1 MKGFFGE
8 VFANIKNN
16 SKSVFKVLSTTFF
29 VSLLASTVMV
39 LKYPTFFKQ
48 KAANVNIAPAEIQIA
63 RMGAE
68 EISKS
73 VGGFNSEILMSE
85 KQDKMDKNTVSK
97 KDIQVDLKNKQDKSV
112 ERRKYMKDLIKKDTS
127 KFLQNAVPNKV
138 ISKLDPKIK
147 NNFEQETTIEG
158 SVETIIGEN
167 IEKQVAE
174 IETYINT
181 DKDRLRVYSLDQK
194 DKGIRTGTKVKVKGF
209 KLDKDLATES
219 IVNNRIDS
227 KVKGAANT
235 VVSGNKRLAVVLFNF
250 QNKSSD
256 FWPKD
261 EIKKWLFTDPASLN
275 EYYKEVSYGNLS
287 FSGDVFGPVTVPFS
301 AEENC
306 GSVYEPSMAAKEMV
320 KATGVD
326 LDGYDYVAFDFPAY
340 NSCWAGAWADIGGRY
355 TWFNEPLLNY
365 DSVLPTKAPTT
376 PGTTPAPYYP
386 AMTRVGLVIHEI
398 GHNLGMYHANSFEC
412 KDLTGAATTLG
423 LIKKC
428 TNMEY
433 GDLFDVMGTHF
444 FDPRHVN
451 NYHKGQMGW
460 LPESLTLT
468 TEGSGDFK
476 LHPIESSN
484 FSGALSA
491 NSYEAIRIPAGI
503 YSGYSNGNVF
513 YYLEYRKKVPGIFD
527 QFEESDPVVQG
538 VTIRL
543 GFDYPVATNSFLLD
557 VTPERYTIN
566 DSTIKLGQVYND
578 DTRGIKITV
587 KDVDANGDLNIRIDR
602 FTPICIRNVPD
613 IYFESVYMWSKPGEP
628 TDFFASITNNDMPG
642 CGPSTFSI
650 IPSLPNGWEQQSVNS
665 EITINPQET
674 KSINLTIVPAGNS
687 PQGAYNISENFKHSA
702 GSQYDITRSSLLNIY
717 HTDSGGPIINVSS
730 PLDGGTYERGVI
742 DIAANITD
750 ETLVTYAA
758 ASLDN
763 IDVICSWTNS
773 PYSCRYDF
781 SNLSLGTYT
790 LRFYAYDAFNN
801 MTEKAM
807 TFQIIPK
814 AGATPSPSPTPFV
827 KAGDVNRDGKVNII
841 DIGIVIDNY
850 GVRPIPNP
858 QADLNN
864 DGVANIVDI
873 GIIIDNYKI

>member
-1 MKGFFGE
+1 MIGFFGE

-16 SKSVFKVLSTTFF
+16 SKLVLKVLSTTFF
-29 VSLLASTVMV
+29 ASLLISTVLV

-48 KAANVNIAPAEIQIA
+48 KASNVNVSPAEIQIA
-63 RMGAE
+63 QKGAE

-73 VGGFNSEILMSE
+73 VSSYNSEILMSE
-85 KQDKMDKNTVSK
+85 KQGKLDKSTVSK
-97 KDIQVDLKNKQDKSV
+97 KDIQVDLKNKKVKSI
-112 ERRKYMKDLIKKDTS
+112 ERRKYMKDLIKKDTA

-138 ISKLDPKIK
+138 INKLDPNIK
-147 NNFEQETTIEG
+147 NNFEQETIIEG

-181 DKDRLRVYSLDQK
+181 NKERLRVYSLDKK
-194 DKGIRTGTKVKVKGF
+194 DKEILTGTKVKVKAF
-209 KLDKDLATES
+209 KLDKELAVES
-219 IVNNRIDS
+219 IVNNKIDT

-250 QNKSSD
+250 QNKTSD

-301 AEENC
+301 AEDDC
-306 GSVYEPSMAAKEMV
+306 GSVYVPSMAAKEMV

-326 LDGYDYVAFDFPAY
+326 LDGYDYIAFDFPSY
-340 NSCWAGAWADIGGRY
+340 SSCWTGAWADIGGKY
-355 TWFNEPLLNY
+355 TWFNEPLLSY
-365 DSVLPTKAPTT
+365 DSVLPAKPSPY
-376 PGTTPAPYYP
+376 PGTTPVPYYP
-386 AMTRVGLVIHEI
+386 PMTRSGLAIHEI

-412 KDLTGAATTLG
+412 KDLTGAATTIG

-460 LPESLTLT
+460 LPENLTLT
-468 TEGSGDFK
+468 TEASGDFK

-484 FSGALSA
+484 FSGALSV
-491 NSYEAIRIPAGI
+491 NSYEAIRIPAGV
-503 YSGYSNGNVF
+503 YSGYSNSNVF
-513 YYLEYRKKVPGIFD
+513 YYLEYRKKIPGVFD

-543 GFDYPVATNSFLLD
+543 GFDYNTSSNSYLLD
-557 VTPERYTIN
+557 ATPERYTIN
-566 DSTIKLGQVYND
+566 DSVIKIGQVYND

-587 KDVDANGDLNIRIDR
+587 KNVDANGDLNIRIDR
-602 FTPICIRNVPD
+602 FTPICIRNIPD
-613 IYFESVYMWSKPGEP
+613 IYFESMYMWSKPGEP
-628 TDFFASITNNDMPG
+628 TNYYASITNNDMPG

-650 IPSLPNGWEQQSVNS
+650 TPSLPNGWEQQPVNS
-665 EITINPQET
+665 GVTINPQET
-674 KSINLTIVPAGNS
+674 KTINLTITPANNS
-687 PQGAYNISENFKHSA
+687 LQGTYILSENFKHSA
-702 GSQYDITRSSLLNIY
+702 GSQYDLTRSSTLNIY
-717 HTDSGGPIINVSS
+717 YSDNGGPVINISN
-730 PLDGGTYERGVI
+730 PLNGGTYEQGVV
-742 DIAANITD
+742 DIVANITD
-750 ETLVTYAA
+750 DTAVTYVS
-758 ASLDN
+758 ASLNN
-763 IDVICSWTNS
+763 IDIICSWTNL
-773 PYSCRYDF
+773 PYSCKYDF

-790 LRFYAYDAFNN
+790 LRFNAYDVFDN
-801 MTEKAM
+801 MTEKEV
-807 TFQIIPK
+807 TFQIVPK
-814 AGATPSPSPTPFV
+814 TGATPSPSPIPLV

-850 GVRPIPNP
+850 GVRPPPNP